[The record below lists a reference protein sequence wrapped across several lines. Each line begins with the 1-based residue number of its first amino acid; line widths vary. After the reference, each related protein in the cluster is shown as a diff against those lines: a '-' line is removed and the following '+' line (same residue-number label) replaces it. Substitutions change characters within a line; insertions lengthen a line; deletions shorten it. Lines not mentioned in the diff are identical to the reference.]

1 MKKSK
6 KILLAAVA
14 AFLLGGCGEDTPKV
28 DDVATILDA
37 TVGSLYGTVS
47 DISLDTET
55 PHKVGDVLTF
65 KVTPAADFSIR
76 AVTVNNEPAT
86 KVEGQE
92 NVYSYTLKLGQNRI
106 MATYDIDKEKDFVDA
121 FKMNIP
127 DEVFTKVMQA
137 VPSNASES
145 DRENKYYDFRRDGI
159 EQVNMGGFINYVDG
173 DTTHVETLNYGYTVK
188 LRYLG
193 IDTPESTSEIEEWGK
208 SASNYNKSLWAKAKK
223 TILMSQGWARGDEDK
238 AATADGNQRSLAYIW
253 YSEKDNPTK
262 NDFKCLNLEMV
273 YQGFSQGIGSVS
285 DMGEDFYLA
294 FDKANMSAEANKR
307 HQYSGEVDPN
317 YYYGNPVDL
326 TLKELYMDGG
336 VKSHYVDQK
345 TLYRVTGYVSRKI
358 NGAFYIQDKASYAQ
372 SGTELPE
379 AYGIYVFTYAQ
390 TDIAVGDKVSVIGAL
405 SEYSGNV
412 QLQGISY
419 NTINVNPN
427 RDTLIISSGHE
438 IKPIEMSAAQFDA
451 KKSYDCVLVKFTDTL
466 YGFNK
471 TSTYQGQSQDSGEG
485 GIWEVNK
492 YNDHYPF
499 YNSTNKLI
507 FFAHAGSASGKEI
520 RLTQDENI
528 LISYRTDTSYSYKFW
543 GGGTVNYNPAGAQYV
558 YPTVQESDKL
568 MTKTFKAKIFNFTG
582 ICQNYVSSSG
592 KTQQYQLVIV
602 SPGDINITGVV
613 SQ

>member
-1 MKKSK
+1 
-6 KILLAAVA
+6 
-14 AFLLGGCGEDTPKV
+14 
-28 DDVATILDA
+28 
-37 TVGSLYGTVS
+37 
-47 DISLDTET
+47 
-55 PHKVGDVLTF
+55 
-65 KVTPAADFSIR
+65 
-76 AVTVNNEPAT
+76 
-86 KVEGQE
+86 
-92 NVYSYTLKLGQNRI
+92 
-106 MATYDIDKEKDFVDA
+106 
-121 FKMNIP
+121 
-127 DEVFTKVMQA
+127 
-137 VPSNASES
+137 
-145 DRENKYYDFRRDGI
+145 
-159 EQVNMGGFINYVDG
+159 
-173 DTTHVETLNYGYTVK
+173 
-188 LRYLG
+188 
-193 IDTPESTSEIEEWGK
+193 
-208 SASNYNKSLWAKAKK
+208 
-223 TILMSQGWARGDEDK
+223 
-238 AATADGNQRSLAYIW
+238 
-253 YSEKDNPTK
+253 
-262 NDFKCLNLEMV
+262 
-273 YQGFSQGIGSVS
+273 
-285 DMGEDFYLA
+285 
-294 FDKANMSAEANKR
+294 
-307 HQYSGEVDPN
+307 
-317 YYYGNPVDL
+317 
-326 TLKELYMDGG
+326 MDGG

-358 NGAFYIQDKASYAQ
+358 NGAFYIQDKASYTQ

-427 RDTLIISSGHE
+427 RDTQIISSGHE
-438 IKPIEMSAAQFDA
+438 IKPIEMSAAQFNE

-471 TSTYQGQSQDSGEG
+471 TSTYQGQTQDSGEG